1 MDAPYSS
8 YSTGS
13 GNLTNALSGCSSTN
27 SGPGLYDNAL
37 NDLGFVSVNNFMKTP
52 GVKKCYLQTQLRIH
66 GSQRSMSI
74 HRPLTLPTQA
84 MWRIQLNNAVCLSGC
99 TDTKTCPGVYD
110 NALNDLGDTP
120 FFVYV
125 LRCQK

>member
-1 MDAPYSS
+1 MLSADSTAHTWKPTFYVDPSSTDAPYSS
-8 YSTGS
+8 YVA
-13 GNLTNALSGCSSTN
+13 NPAQLS
-27 SGPGLYDNAL
+27 D
-37 NDLGFVSVNNFMKTP
+37 
-52 GVKKCYLQTQLRIH
+52 
-66 GSQRSMSI
+66 
-74 HRPLTLPTQA
+74 
-84 MWRIQLNNAVCLSGC
+84 NNAVCLSGC